1 MASKTRAGMRAITM
15 QQPFAA
21 AMAHGVGLFTR
32 RGKPAKWAAGG
43 EWVAVHCGGNGEHL
57 KNTKLMAEV
66 REEWPECPADDELR
80 AQQKHLLGVAH
91 FVDGD
96 CDARAAERQCF
107 FLRRYDCTKKS
118 AWRADASRPCTHP
131 VAYPRGALQVWHLYE
146 EGFADAAE
154 AEQVLD
160 LAGGAR
166 AGAALPKAEEPEAGA
181 AVKKEKRAVAGAVDS
196 AAASKPKRAKKE
208 KA

>member
-1 MASKTRAGMRAITM
+1 
-15 QQPFAA
+15 
-21 AMAHGVGLFTR
+21 
-32 RGKPAKWAAGG
+32 
-43 EWVAVHCGGNGEHL
+43 
-57 KNTKLMAEV
+57 
-66 REEWPECPADDELR
+66 
-80 AQQKHLLGVAH
+80 VAH

-118 AWRADASRPCTHP
+118 AWRADASRPCAQP

-160 LAGGAR
+160 LAG
-166 AGAALPKAEEPEAGA
+166 AAQPKAEEAEAGA
-181 AVKKEKRAVAGAVDS
+181 AVKKEKRAAAGAMDS
-196 AAASKPKRAKKE
+196 AAASKPKRVKKE